1 MIFGISDRLVW
12 SHAKVCFLSS
22 AILHSTFGF
31 RHSRCNSRFSAAR
44 IAAILVDGSV
54 GFPDMT
60 IDTLRQVPLFESL
73 DDEAA
78 DELCQ
83 LLTSIDSKAGATLF
97 RAGDQGDAM
106 YLIERGKVRICV
118 RTTDGHEV
126 TLTELQYGDFFGEM
140 ALLDGQRRS
149 ADAIVAQDARL
160 AVLSREHFLS
170 FMRSNPNV
178 ALEMLTALANRLR
191 RTDEL
196 LRHSVTRNVNVEEAA
211 QLTLA
216 DRAADLIAE
225 FGGSWKFILAAVL
238 FFNLWVLINTFTNS
252 RFDVFPYLL
261 LSTVINMLT
270 LIQAPIILMS
280 QNRQSHK
287 DRLRAEIDYQINLRN
302 ELALAEVNERLKALE
317 RDYLRLATEK
327 QLE

>member
-1 MIFGISDRLVW
+1 MNCRYSTG
-12 SHAKVCFLSS
+12 
-22 AILHSTFGF
+22 HSV
-31 RHSRCNSRFSAAR
+31 A
-44 IAAILVDGSV
+44 
-54 GFPDMT
+54 FPQMT

-73 DDEAA
+73 DNEAA
-78 DELCQ
+78 AKLCD
-83 LLTSIDSKAGATLF
+83 LLETLDCKADTFLF
-97 RAGDQGDAM
+97 HAGEPGNAM

-118 RTTDGHEV
+118 QAIDGHEV
-126 TLTELQYGDFFGEM
+126 TLTEMGRGDFFGEL

-149 ADAIVAQDARL
+149 ADARVAEDARL
-160 AVLSREHFLS
+160 AVLSRDHFLS

-216 DRAADLIAE
+216 DRSADLIAE

-302 ELALAEVNERLKALE
+302 ELALAEINERLKALE